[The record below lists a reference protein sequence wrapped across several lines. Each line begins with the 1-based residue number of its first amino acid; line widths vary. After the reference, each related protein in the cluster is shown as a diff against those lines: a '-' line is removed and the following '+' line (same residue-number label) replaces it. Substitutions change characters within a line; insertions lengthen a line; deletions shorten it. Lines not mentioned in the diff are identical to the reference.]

1 MTKRIFKSIFAVSLI
16 VLATCTGV
24 TLGILYHYFGNQL
37 QKELKTEA
45 AYLAIAVERD
55 GIDALEALPA
65 QAERVTYIDED
76 GTVLLTMWQTRNPWR
91 TMPKEKKSKKRRK
104 RAPARLCGIRIHF
117 PGRLCTMP

>member
-45 AYLAIAVERD
+45 V
-55 GIDALEALPA
+55 
-65 QAERVTYIDED
+65 
-76 GTVLLTMWQTRNPWR
+76 
-91 TMPKEKKSKKRRK
+91 
-104 RAPARLCGIRIHF
+104 
-117 PGRLCTMP
+117 

>member
-76 GTVLLTMWQTRNPWR
+76 GTVLFDNVADSESMENHAQREEIEEAQKTGSGTADPFR
-91 TMPKEKKSKKRRK
+91 EKIHYRKK
-104 RAPARLCGIRIHF
+104 
-117 PGRLCTMP
+117 